1 MDDKIFEEIGCRERA
16 LEICGWYCSNRCDA
30 YLLRTHYRTHL
41 AFQYSHVLSN
51 GAPFPPWNKLALT
64 DAKPQII
71 PVASLQPLAED
82 ECIIAGLDAYGEAIA
97 LSARSSLP
105 CYTEHVVI

>member
-1 MDDKIFEEIGCRERA
+1 MVVENERLKYEA
-16 LEICGWYCSNRCDA
+16 GIAQAGAMLICFARIIA
-30 YLLRTHYRTHL
+30 RIL
-41 AFQYSHVLSN
+41 AFQYSHVLLN

-82 ECIIAGLDAYGEAIA
+82 ECIIAGLDPYGEAIA
-97 LSARSSLP
+97 LSA
-105 CYTEHVVI
+105 